1 MKRSIDCLI
10 VVCFFGLLFSCKKED
25 TGSLVG
31 IWKATRI
38 ETKNCTKAS
47 DDRILELGANDCTV
61 VSNIEYCVT
70 IKYALNSD
78 GTYQYY
84 NTTKIAGF
92 PFSETKNGTYTV
104 SGNKLTLCENNGSCS
119 DGTFTVSSTTL
130 TVNSKDSSSGCDS
143 NLRFQRQ

>member
-1 MKRSIDCLI
+1 MKRSFNCLI

-25 TGSLVG
+25 TGSIVG

-78 GTYQYY
+78 GTRVIDQLPSFITPLEPCEYQ
-84 NTTKIAGF
+84 TT
-92 PFSETKNGTYTV
+92 
-104 SGNKLTLCENNGSCS
+104 
-119 DGTFTVSSTTL
+119 
-130 TVNSKDSSSGCDS
+130 
-143 NLRFQRQ
+143 